1 MGLTLTQSDLDA
13 MPSKLR
19 DRLALYLKARAR
31 SRVPSAKASLVE
43 PKSAASPLNQ
53 QYVAAL
59 LRDMSFH
66 RLGRRLHALLD
77 RLAYDDTGSPPT
89 RRNLA
94 AALPARE
101 RPHLGRYVAM
111 LNRLAAKAAKQPGLR
126 LCRFVRSQ
134 GVYAIHPATRQV
146 LRALLP
152 GIKRAGEH
160 EEPLWE

>member
-19 DRLALYLKARAR
+19 DQLALYLKARAR
-31 SRVPSAKASLVE
+31 SRIPRAKASLAAT
-43 PKSAASPLNQ
+43 KISASPLDQ
-53 QYVAAL
+53 QYAAAL
-59 LRDMSFH
+59 LRDVSFH
-66 RLGRRLHALLD
+66 PLGKRLHALLD

-89 RRNLA
+89 RRILA

-101 RPHLGRYVAM
+101 RPRLSRYVVM
-111 LNRLAAKAAKQPGLR
+111 LNRLAAKAAKQSGLR

-134 GVYAIHPATRQV
+134 GVYAIHPSTRQV